1 MFEAHSTPIRMY
13 AHPLTYWTRITIYT
27 KEYFFLYSIRA
38 FMSLSAAS
46 MCHDTP
52 DVPKPI
58 AQHHHNIT
66 KLDNSPIPGASVD
79 YVTLTLATARAS
91 SHGESSTKHNTPPA
105 PSGHCAIKIQT
116 RKGREKKQ
124 PINIIGFL
132 DLVLVV

>member
-27 KEYFFLYSIRA
+27 RRVFFLYSIRA
-38 FMSLSAAS
+38 FMSLLAAS

-66 KLDNSPIPGASVD
+66 KLDNSLIPGARV
-79 YVTLTLATARAS
+79 
-91 SHGESSTKHNTPPA
+91 N
-105 PSGHCAIKIQT
+105 C
-116 RKGREKKQ
+116 
-124 PINIIGFL
+124 
-132 DLVLVV
+132 